1 MDSPSDQTFT
11 SSNPGQWLGIWK
23 ELKKR
28 QMLADARSSYRYQM
42 RHGELFSFHLLARFV
57 RKPILQENKGM
68 SRANLDKDPDEVAAM
83 FDGVAK
89 RYDLVND
96 LLSLG
101 RTKAWRKAATKIIA
115 PAPGMKIL
123 DMAAGTG
130 SSSEPLAAAGAE
142 VIPADFSDGML
153 AAGRKARPHLPFTKA
168 DALNLPFADSEFD
181 VVTFSFG
188 LRNTSDID
196 KALREA
202 RRVAKIG
209 GRLVIVEFS
218 HPVWRPFRTIY
229 TNYLMRLLP
238 LIARMSSS
246 NPDAYIYLAQSIRA
260 WPDQADLAERIT
272 ASGWSNV
279 SWENL
284 TGGVVAVHKAIKV

>member
-1 MDSPSDQTFT
+1 
-11 SSNPGQWLGIWK
+11 
-23 ELKKR
+23 
-28 QMLADARSSYRYQM
+28 
-42 RHGELFSFHLLARFV
+42 
-57 RKPILQENKGM
+57 M

-101 RTKAWRKAATKIIA
+101 RTKAWRRAATAIIA
-115 PAPGMKIL
+115 PKPGMKIL
-123 DMAAGTG
+123 DLAAGTG

-168 DALNLPFADSEFD
+168 DALNLPFEPNTFD
-181 VVTFSFG
+181 VVTISFG
-188 LRNTSDID
+188 LRNTADID
-196 KALREA
+196 KALA
-202 RRVAKIG
+202 QMLKVTKPG
-209 GRLVIVEFS
+209 GHLVVVEFS

-238 LIARMSSS
+238 FIARITSS
-246 NPDAYIYLAQSIRA
+246 NPDAYVYLAQSIRA
-260 WPDQADLAERIT
+260 WPDQGALASRIE
-272 ASGWSNV
+272 AAGWSNV
-279 SWENL
+279 GWTNL
-284 TGGVVAVHKAIKV
+284 TGGVVAVHRAVKA

>member
-1 MDSPSDQTFT
+1 
-11 SSNPGQWLGIWK
+11 
-23 ELKKR
+23 
-28 QMLADARSSYRYQM
+28 
-42 RHGELFSFHLLARFV
+42 
-57 RKPILQENKGM
+57 M

-101 RTKAWRKAATKIIA
+101 RTKAWRRAATAIIA
-115 PAPGMKIL
+115 PKAGMKIL
-123 DMAAGTG
+123 DLAAGTG

-168 DALNLPFADSEFD
+168 DALNLPFEAGTFD
-181 VVTFSFG
+181 VVTISFG
-188 LRNTSDID
+188 LRNTADID
-196 KALREA
+196 KALA
-202 RRVAKIG
+202 QMLKVTKPG
-209 GRLVIVEFS
+209 GRLVVVEFS

-229 TNYLMRLLP
+229 TNYLIRLLP
-238 LIARMSSS
+238 IIARLTSS

-260 WPDQADLAERIT
+260 WPDQAGLAARISG
-272 ASGWSNV
+272 AGWSEV
-279 SWENL
+279 SWTNL
-284 TGGVVAVHKAIKV
+284 TGGVVAVHRAVKA